1 MYRKVRIFILLFILF
16 LVAAGS
22 WLTHTRLT
30 DWNDPVWVVV
40 YPIAGDNSKRTL
52 AYIRA
57 LKADDLQAIE
67 TFVALQARRH
77 RVFAPNPVKLV
88 VGPVVNELPP
98 TQPSNGSVISI
109 MYWSLRLRYW
119 AWQNEHDDLLGQVS
133 LFVIF
138 HDSARTLSVPHSLGL
153 KEGHIGVVHAFA
165 DHRMTQSNNVV
176 IAHEFLHTLGAS
188 DKYDLSNNLPLYPE
202 GYADAQRE
210 PRFPQD
216 SAEIMAGR
224 IPISAAHAVTPR
236 SLREAVV
243 GNLTAEEIGW

>member
-1 MYRKVRIFILLFILF
+1 MYRKVRILILLFLLF

-30 DWNDPVWVVV
+30 DWNDTVWVVV
-40 YPIAGDNSKRTL
+40 YPIAGDDSKRTQ

-57 LKADDLQAIE
+57 LNADDLQAIE
-67 TFVALQARRH
+67 AFVELQARRH
-77 RVFAPNPVKLV
+77 RVFAPNPVRFDL
-88 VGPVVNELPP
+88 GPEIHELPP
-98 TQPSNGSVISI
+98 PPPLNGSVVSI

-119 AWQNEHDDLLGQVS
+119 AWKNERDDLLGQVS

-138 HDSARTLSVPHSLGL
+138 HDPARTLSVPHSLGL

-165 DHRMTQSNNVV
+165 DRRMTQSNNVV

-188 DKYDLSNNLPLYPE
+188 DKYDLSNNLPLYPD

-216 SAEIMAGR
+216 RAEIMAGR
-224 IPISAAHAVTPR
+224 IPVSATRAVTPR
-236 SLREAVV
+236 SLREVVV